1 MEPTQHPY
9 FDLPTQD
16 QAKVMG
22 AERLHELLVQREEL
36 IQQSIKDPFHHGI
49 EPPHWKM
56 ADEEF
61 AKCDELLILG
71 GNRSGKSDPYAS
83 KRVVKCINDIPE
95 ANVLCMHTT
104 ASTSVEQQ
112 QQYVWDNIPSEWK
125 QAKRAKLP
133 T

>member
-22 AERLHELLVQREEL
+22 AEKLHELLVQREEL

-71 GNRSGKSDPYAS
+71 GNHSGKSSLCIEAS
-83 KRVVKCINDIPE
+83 GKVHK
-95 ANVLCMHTT
+95 
-104 ASTSVEQQ
+104 
-112 QQYVWDNIPSEWK
+112 
-125 QAKRAKLP
+125 
-133 T
+133 